1 MVPTPLVPGYVA
13 EHTSCLLVKLGQV
26 LFRLAEDQL
35 EPLGLRVRHY
45 SILQALADNGAMS
58 QLALGADLR
67 IDPATMVGSLD
78 DLEQL
83 ALAARTRDPR
93 DRRRHVVDVTTAGC
107 RVLAAANDA
116 LVELDT
122 RVTAD
127 LLAPQRLVLRQLL
140 NALSAGPALPAAF
153 DETRA
158 HGGRKLPSSV
168 RR

>member
-58 QLALGADLR
+58 QLALGAYLR

-78 DLEQL
+78 DLKQL
-83 ALAARTRDPR
+83 AFAARTRDPR
-93 DRRRHVVDVTTAGC
+93 DRRRHVVDATTAGC

-127 LLAPQRLVLRQLL
+127 LPAPQRPVLHQLL
-140 NALSAGPALPAAF
+140 NALSAGPALPAAS

-158 HGGRKLPSSV
+158 HGARKLPSAV

>member
-1 MVPTPLVPGYVA
+1 MVRAPLVPGHVA

-35 EPLGLRVRHY
+35 APLGLRVRHY
-45 SILQALADNGAMS
+45 SILQALADDGAVS
-58 QLALGADLR
+58 QLALGAYLR
-67 IDPATMVGSLD
+67 IDPATMVSSLD
-78 DLEQL
+78 DLEHL
-83 ALAARTRDPR
+83 TLAARTRDPL
-93 DRRRHVVDVTTAGC
+93 DRRRHVVDVTTAGR

-122 RVTAD
+122 QVTAD
-127 LLAPQRLVLRQLL
+127 IPATQRSVLHQLL
-140 NALSAGPALPAAF
+140 KTLSAGPVLPAAF

-158 HGGRKLPSSV
+158 NGARKLPSAV

>member
-1 MVPTPLVPGYVA
+1 MVPTPLVPGHVA

-58 QLALGADLR
+58 QLALGAYLR
-67 IDPATMVGSLD
+67 IDPATVVGSLD
-78 DLEQL
+78 DLELL

-93 DRRRHVVDVTTAGC
+93 DRRRHFVDVTTAGC